1 MTIINIQMYNL
12 DNFQGS
18 TVDVFK
24 LNIKC
29 LIKLELYLLTLLNS
43 VGQNKRTYGEYG
55 VEFFSQ
61 LIQIKIINRLLLRFE
76 NL

>member
-1 MTIINIQMYNL
+1 MTILYIQMYNL

-18 TVDVFK
+18 TVDIFE

-43 VGQNKRTYGEYG
+43 VGQNKRTYGGYG
-55 VEFFSQ
+55 VEFF
-61 LIQIKIINRLLLRFE
+61 LN
-76 NL
+76 

>member
-1 MTIINIQMYNL
+1 MYIKMYNL

-18 TVDVFK
+18 AVDIFA